1 MKRDN
6 WTPERLT
13 PRDTVVDPQIV
24 VSAMCSGCRYIV
36 EIDVWRIGARLADDP
51 IQSMRFR
58 CRRCGAYAT
67 SIEVSR
73 RNMGQG
79 EKLLT
84 IPLKPRCWDEGHDEK
99 QRAALARLNRPDT
112 PRRCGTGSGG

>member
-1 MKRDN
+1 MNRDN

-13 PRDTVVDPQIV
+13 PRDVVVDRQIV
-24 VSAMCSGCRYIV
+24 ISASCSGCRYIV
-36 EIDVWRIGARLADDP
+36 EMNVWRIGARMADDP
-51 IQSMRFR
+51 FQIMRFR

-73 RNMGQG
+73 RNNSSG

-84 IPLKPRCWDEGHDEK
+84 IALKPRFWDEGHDEK
-99 QRAALARLNRPDT
+99 QRTALARLNRPDM
-112 PRRCGTGSGG
+112 PRRYGTGSGG

>member
-1 MKRDN
+1 MNRDN

-13 PRDTVVDPQIV
+13 PRDVVIDRQIV
-24 VSAMCSGCRYIV
+24 VSISCSGCRYIV
-36 EIDVWRIGARLADDP
+36 EMNVWRIGARLADDP
-51 IQSMRFR
+51 LQSMRFR

-73 RNMGQG
+73 RNMSQG

-84 IPLKPRCWDEGHDEK
+84 IPLKPRCWDEGHEAK
-99 QRAALARLNRPDT
+99 QQAAIRRLQQPTAAR
-112 PRRCGTGSGG
+112 

>member
-1 MKRDN
+1 MNREN

-13 PRDTVVDPQIV
+13 PRDVVVDGQIV
-24 VSAMCSGCRYIV
+24 VAVNCSGCRYIV
-36 EIDVWRIGARLADDP
+36 EMNVWRIGARLADEP
-51 IQSMRFR
+51 FQSMRLR
-58 CRRCGAYAT
+58 CRRCSAYAT

-79 EKLLT
+79 EHLLT

-99 QRAALARLNRPDT
+99 QRAALARLGDRESFS
-112 PRRCGTGSGG
+112 PR